1 MELTMQ
7 EAKTYSLSA
16 LGVRILFAIGLCL
29 NNAAEAKQKSQ
40 STVFSEQY
48 TGSRSCIK
56 CHESFYEL
64 WSTSHHGLAMQAFNA
79 EFARKELAGGSD
91 EIVVGNKRYQ
101 AVIDGKN
108 GWIYEH
114 GGDGEKRYA
123 IEHAMGGKNVYY
135 FLTPMQRGRL
145 QVLPLAHDVRRKEW
159 FNATGSMI
167 RHFGGAGDEQ
177 LDWTDTALTFNTS
190 CYGCHVSQL
199 SRNYDLATDT
209 YKTVWAEPGINCET
223 CHGPAGEH
231 VKVCQQSHGA
241 DTPDDLKLII
251 AKDFDTEQTNDSCA
265 PCHAKMR
272 PLTTTYKPGER
283 FFDHYDLVTLETRDF
298 YPDGR
303 DLGEN
308 FTYTLWRMSGCAKS
322 GKLDCMQCH
331 TSSGRYRFKN
341 VHDNDAC
348 FPCHKKLIKTAT
360 EHSHHAAKSEGSKC
374 VSCHMAQTEF
384 ARMRRSDHSMLPPSP
399 AATMKYKSP
408 NACNLCHKDKTPKWA
423 DKWVR
428 KWYGGDYQSK
438 VLYRAG
444 LVDEA
449 RKRNWLRLS
458 KMLDYITDEDRDEIY
473 AASLIRLL
481 RACDDDHKWPA
492 LRKALKDRSPLVR
505 SAAADGLTGNFAV
518 SRDSLLRATEDD
530 YLVVRI
536 QAANALSGYP
546 RDRLDSNDR
555 KKLNL
560 ASTEFETSLKC
571 RPDDTYSH
579 YNLGNYYLNRGRPD
593 KALECFGISS
603 KLRPDNILPL
613 VNASVLY
620 AQLGKAL
627 KAEQSLRRALKV
639 EPENAEANF
648 NLALLVAEKG
658 DKHEAEK
665 CLRTA
670 IKTHQQF
677 AEAAY
682 NLGVLLAGDRIA
694 EAVAWCDKAHQL
706 RPNNPKYAYT
716 LAWFLN
722 ERGDCDSAAGKLE
735 PIVNEGVAYPAAYS
749 LLAAIYR
756 QQGKRDKAVQVYQRA
771 AALETGATGARE
783 GQ

>member
-7 EAKTYSLSA
+7 GAKKFSLVGFGA
-16 LGVRILFAIGLCL
+16 GMLFALGLCL
-29 NNAAEAKQKSQ
+29 SNTAEAKQDSQ
-40 STVFSEQY
+40 PTAFSKQY
-48 TGSRSCIK
+48 TGSRSCIR
-56 CHESFYEL
+56 CHESFYKL

-79 EFARKELAGGSD
+79 EFVRKELAGGSD
-91 EIVVGNKRYQ
+91 EIIVGKKWYR
-101 AVIDGKN
+101 AVIDGEN
-108 GWIYEH
+108 GWICDRR
-114 GGDGEKRYA
+114 GDGEKRYA

-135 FLTPMQRGRL
+135 FLTPMQKGRL
-145 QVLPLAHDVRRKEW
+145 QVLPLAYDVRKKKW

-167 RHFGGAGDEQ
+167 RHFGDAGDEQ
-177 LDWTDTALTFNTS
+177 LDWTDSALTFNTS

-199 SRNYDLATDT
+199 SSNYDLATDT
-209 YKTVWAEPGINCET
+209 YKTAWAEPGINCET
-223 CHGPAGEH
+223 CHGPCSEH
-231 VKVCQQSHGA
+231 VKVCEQLPKG
-241 DTPDDLKLII
+241 DTPDDLKLIS
-251 AKDFDTEQTNDSCA
+251 AKAFDTEQTNNSCA

-272 PLTTTYKPGER
+272 PLTATYKPGDR
-283 FFDHYDLVTLETRDF
+283 FFDHYDLVTVETRDF

-322 GKLDCMQCH
+322 GKLDCIQCH

-341 VHDNDAC
+341 IHNNDAC
-348 FPCHKKLIKTAT
+348 FPCHKKLIETAA
-360 EHSHHAAKSEGSKC
+360 EHSHHAAESEGSKC
-374 VSCHMAQTEF
+374 VPCHMPQTEF

-408 NACNLCHKDKTPKWA
+408 NACNLCHKDKTHRWA

-428 KWYGGDYQSK
+428 KWYAGDYQSK

-449 RKRNWLRLS
+449 RKRNWSRLS
-458 KMLDYITDEDRDEIY
+458 EMLDYITDKDRDEIY

-481 RACDDDHKWPA
+481 RACDDDRKWPA

-505 SAAADGLTGNFAV
+505 SAAADGLAGNFAA
-518 SRDSLLRATEDD
+518 SRDALLRATEDD

-546 RDRLDSNDR
+546 RDRLDSSDR
-555 KKLNL
+555 KRLNL

-603 KLRPDNILPL
+603 RLRPDNILPL

-620 AQLGKAL
+620 AQLGKAD
-627 KAEQSLRRALKV
+627 KAEQSLRKALKV

-648 NLALLVAEKG
+648 NLALLIAEKG
-658 DKHEAEK
+658 DKRQAEK
-665 CLRTA
+665 YLQTA
-670 IKTHQQF
+670 MKTHPQF

-682 NLGVLLAGDRIA
+682 NLGVLIAGDRIA
-694 EAVAWCDKAHQL
+694 EAVAWCDKAHHL
-706 RPNNPKYAYT
+706 RPNNPTYAYT

-722 ERGDCDSAAGKLE
+722 ERGDCDSAADKLE
-735 PIVNEGVAYPAAYS
+735 PLISKGVAYPAAYS
-749 LLAAIYR
+749 LLAAIY
-756 QQGKRDKAVQVYQRA
+756 QKQGKRDKALQVYQRA
-771 AALETGATGARE
+771 AELENGAAGVRE

>member
-1 MELTMQ
+1 MQ
-7 EAKTYSLSA
+7 EAKKFSL
-16 LGVRILFAIGLCL
+16 LGFGVQMLFALGLCL
-29 NNAAEAKQKSQ
+29 NNAAEAKQESQ
-40 STVFSEQY
+40 STAFSKQY

-56 CHESFYEL
+56 CHKSFYKL
-64 WSTSHHGLAMQAFNA
+64 WSTSHHGLAMQAFSA
-79 EFARKELAGGSD
+79 EFVRKEFAGGSG
-91 EIVVGNKRYQ
+91 EIVVGKKRYR
-101 AVIDGKN
+101 AVIDGEN
-108 GWIYEH
+108 GWICERR
-114 GGDGEKRYA
+114 GDGEKRYA

-145 QVLPLAHDVRRKEW
+145 QVLPLAYDVRKKEW
-159 FNATGSMI
+159 FNATASMI
-167 RHFGGAGDEQ
+167 RHFGDAGDER
-177 LDWTDTALTFNTS
+177 LDWTDSALTFNTS
-190 CYGCHVSQL
+190 CYSCHVSQL
-199 SRNYDLATDT
+199 SSNYDLATDT
-209 YKTVWAEPGINCET
+209 YKTVWVESGINCDT
-223 CHGPAGEH
+223 CHGPCLEH
-231 VKVCQQSHGA
+231 VKVCEQLPEG
-241 DTPDDLKLII
+241 DTPDDLKLIS
-251 AKDFDTEQTNDSCA
+251 AKAFDTKQTNDSCT
-265 PCHAKMR
+265 PCHAKTR

-283 FFDHYDLVTLETRDF
+283 FFDHYDLVTLENRDF

-308 FTYTLWRMSGCAKS
+308 YTYTLWRMSGCAKS
-322 GKLDCMQCH
+322 GKLDCMHCH
-331 TSSGRYRFKN
+331 TSSGRYRFEN
-341 VHDNDAC
+341 THGNGAC
-348 FPCHKKLIKTAT
+348 FPCHEKLIKTAA
-360 EHSHHAAKSEGSKC
+360 EHSHHAVGSEGSKC

-408 NACNLCHKDKTPKWA
+408 NACNLCHKDKTPEWA

-428 KWYGGDYQSK
+428 KWYGDNYQSK
-438 VLYRAG
+438 TLYRAG

-449 RKRNWLRLS
+449 RKSNWSRLA

-473 AASLIRLL
+473 VASLIRLL
-481 RACDDDHKWPA
+481 RACDDDRKWPA
-492 LRKALKDRSPLVR
+492 LRKALKNSSPLVR
-505 SAAADGLTGNFAV
+505 SAAADGLAGNFAA
-518 SRDSLLRATEDD
+518 SRNALLTATEDD

-546 RDRLDSNDR
+546 RDRLDSSDLKR
-555 KKLNL
+555 LNP

-593 KALECFGISS
+593 KALECFRISS

-627 KAEQSLRRALKV
+627 KAEQSLRRALEV

-658 DKHEAEK
+658 DKGQAEK
-665 CLRTA
+665 CLQTA
-670 IKTHQQF
+670 LNTHPQF

-682 NLGVLLAGDRIA
+682 NLGVLLAGDRID
-694 EAVAWCDKAHQL
+694 EAVLWCDKAHQL

-722 ERGDCDSAAGKLE
+722 ECGDCDAAAGKLE
-735 PIVNEGVAYPAAYS
+735 PIVNESVAYPAAYS
-749 LLAAIYR
+749 LLAEIYR
-756 QQGKRDKAVQVYQRA
+756 QQGKHDKAVQVYQRA
-771 AALETGATGARE
+771 AALENGAAGA
-783 GQ
+783 GK

>member
-1 MELTMQ
+1 MELNMQ
-7 EAKTYSLSA
+7 EAKKFSLSGP
-16 LGVRILFAIGLCL
+16 GVRMLFALGLCL
-29 NNAAEAKQKSQ
+29 NGAAEAKQKSQ
-40 STVFSEQY
+40 STLFSQQY

-56 CHESFYEL
+56 CHEAFYEL
-64 WSTSHHGLAMQAFNA
+64 WSTSHHGLAMQAFSA
-79 EFARKELAGGSD
+79 EFARKELAGPSD
-91 EIVVGNKRYQ
+91 EIVVGKKRYQ
-101 AVIDGKN
+101 AVIDAEN
-108 GWIYEH
+108 GWICERR
-114 GGDGEKRYA
+114 GDGEKRYP

-145 QVLPLAHDVRRKEW
+145 QVLPLAYDVRKKEW

-177 LDWTDTALTFNTS
+177 LDWTDSALTFNTS

-199 SRNYDLATDT
+199 SNNYDLATDT
-209 YKTVWAEPGINCET
+209 YKTVWAEPGINCEA
-223 CHGPAGEH
+223 CHGPCSEH
-231 VKVCQQSHGA
+231 VKVCEQLPEG
-241 DTPDDLKLII
+241 DTPDDLKLIS
-251 AKDFDTEQTNDSCA
+251 AKAFDTEQTNDSCA

-322 GKLDCMQCH
+322 GRLDCIHCH

-341 VHDNDAC
+341 VRDDKAC
-348 FPCHKKLIKTAT
+348 FPCHEKEIKMAA
-360 EHSHHAAKSEGSKC
+360 EHTHHPPESEASRC
-374 VSCHMAQTEF
+374 VSCHMPQTEF

-399 AATMKYKSP
+399 AATTKYKSP
-408 NACNLCHKDKTPKWA
+408 NACNLCHKDKTPGWA

-458 KMLDYITDEDRDEIY
+458 EMLDYITDEDRDEIY
-473 AASLIRLL
+473 ATSLIRLL
-481 RACDDDHKWPA
+481 RACDDDRKWPT

-546 RDRLDSNDR
+546 RDRLDSSDR
-555 KKLNL
+555 KRLNR

-579 YNLGNYYLNRGRPD
+579 YNLGNYYLNRGQPE
-593 KALECFGISS
+593 KALECFRISS
-603 KLRPDNILPL
+603 KLQPDNILPL
-613 VNASVLY
+613 VNASIVY
-620 AQLGKAL
+620 ARLGKAD

-639 EPENAEANF
+639 EPKNAEANF

-658 DKHEAEK
+658 DKREAEK

-670 IKTHQQF
+670 LKTHPQF

-706 RPNNPKYAYT
+706 RPNDPKYAYT

-722 ERGDCDSAAGKLE
+722 QCGDCDGAIQTLE
-735 PIVNEGVAYPAAYS
+735 PIVNRGAVYPAAYS
-749 LLAAIYR
+749 LLAAIY
-756 QQGKRDKAVQVYQRA
+756 QEQGESDKAIQVYRKLTA
-771 AALETGATGARE
+771 MAKSGKYAD
-783 GQ
+783 

>member
-7 EAKTYSLSA
+7 EAKTYSLSG
-16 LGVRILFAIGLCL
+16 LGVQILFALGLCL

-48 TGSRSCIK
+48 AGSRSCIK
-56 CHESFYEL
+56 CHEAFYEL
-64 WSTSHHGLAMQAFNA
+64 WSTSHHGLAMQAFNT
-79 EFARKELAGGSD
+79 EFARKELGGGSD
-91 EIVVGNKRYQ
+91 EIVVGKKRYR

-108 GWIYEH
+108 GWICERS
-114 GGDGEKRYA
+114 GDGEKRYA

-135 FLTPMQRGRL
+135 FLTPMQKGRL
-145 QVLPLAHDVRRKEW
+145 QVLPLAYDVRRKEW

-177 LDWTDTALTFNTS
+177 LDWTDSALTFNTS
-190 CYGCHVSQL
+190 CYSCHVSQL
-199 SRNYDLATDT
+199 SSNYDLETDT

-231 VKVCQQSHGA
+231 VKVCQQSQGA
-241 DTPDDLKLII
+241 DTPDDLKLIS
-251 AKDFDTEQTNDSCA
+251 AKEFDTEQTNDSCA

-272 PLTTTYKPGER
+272 PLTTTYRPDER

-322 GKLDCMQCH
+322 GKLDCMHCH
-331 TSSGRYRFKN
+331 TSSGRYRFKS
-341 VHDNDAC
+341 VHNNDAC
-348 FPCHKKLIKTAT
+348 FPCHKKLIKTAA
-360 EHSHHAAKSEGSKC
+360 EHTHHAAESEGSKC
-374 VSCHMAQTEF
+374 VSCHMPRTEF

-408 NACNLCHKDKTPKWA
+408 NACNLCHKDKTPGWA

-449 RKRNWLRLS
+449 RKSNWSRLP

-473 AASLIRLL
+473 ATSLIRLL
-481 RACDDDHKWPA
+481 RACDDDRKWPA

-505 SAAADGLTGNFAV
+505 SAAADGLAGNFAA
-518 SRDSLLRATEDD
+518 SRDALLGATEDD

-555 KKLNL
+555 KRLNP

-579 YNLGNYYLNRGRPD
+579 YNLGNYYLNRGRRD

-620 AQLGKAL
+620 AQLGKAD
-627 KAEQSLRRALKV
+627 KAEQCLRRALKV

-658 DKHEAEK
+658 EVRQAEEF
-665 CLRTA
+665 LRTA
-670 IKTHQQF
+670 LKTNPQF

-682 NLGVLLAGDRIA
+682 NLGVLIAGDRIA
-694 EAVAWCDKAHQL
+694 EAVAWCDKAHEL
-706 RPNNPKYAYT
+706 RPNNPQYAYT
-716 LAWFLN
+716 LAYFLN
-722 ERGDCDSAAGKLE
+722 QSGDCDGAIQTLE
-735 PIVNEGVAYPAAYS
+735 PIINRGAVYPAAYS
-749 LLAAIYR
+749 LLAVIYQEQGESGKAI
-756 QQGKRDKAVQVYQRA
+756 QVYRKLTA
-771 AALETGATGARE
+771 MAKSGKHAE
-783 GQ
+783 